1 MCSIFLLSSE
11 AIGIGCGRAVVSE
24 IVPRSSEPVGLRSA
38 DRANVPSVSRK
49 KNAMKSSRLLALLA
63 ILVVPASFVSSSALC
78 AKARATDGPTL
89 LAVELQPEDPMP
101 GGQFV
106 WILNPSTEELDLSC
120 WVLRSEKAGVLMIV
134 KPGLQL
140 PAGGVAHLVPG
151 EAWVAATEQ
160 IRLLDPQ
167 QRVVDETPEL
177 TDDRFDDQ
185 FWFRD
190 PGGQWQF
197 GRTSLPRK
205 PVSGHLSSGAVSG
218 CAQTPGGSR

>member
-1 MCSIFLLSSE
+1 
-11 AIGIGCGRAVVSE
+11 
-24 IVPRSSEPVGLRSA
+24 
-38 DRANVPSVSRK
+38 
-49 KNAMKSSRLLALLA
+49 MKSSRLLALLA

-78 AKARATDGPTL
+78 AKARSADGPML

-140 PAGGVAHLVPG
+140 PAGGVAHLVPE
-151 EAWVAATEQ
+151 EAWVRASER